1 MTIEV
6 PAVVAYPPQGAP
18 NWRYEPVKL
27 RMVKDHE
34 IQIRMVS
41 TGICHSDIYESN
53 IPDRADGIPYPWVF
67 GHEGAGYVEAIGD
80 GVTHVNPGDPVLLSY
95 DYCQNCDICRSGQ
108 PAYCVEWRR
117 RNRAGEKGIFETKD
131 GRPAGGKYFGQS
143 SFASTSIVQ
152 ETSVINVNGLVHSEE
167 ELKLLAPLG
176 CGLMTGVG
184 AVLNSAKVQPYD
196 IVMVTGIGAVG
207 LGAIAAAKVLG
218 CKEIIAVDRIAAR
231 LNVAKEFGATKVLD
245 TSSPNTSLVE
255 DVRKLV
261 DDQRISVVIETT
273 GVPAV
278 VLSALKAMGWHS
290 KLIQIGIPPPGAELN
305 IDFLEFFAA
314 NKVIEC
320 HCLGDESP
328 KTMIPKM
335 LAWWRD
341 GKLPVEKIVKFYP
354 AKDALE
360 AAHGMESGTVIKPVL
375 IW

>member
-6 PAVVAYPPQGAP
+6 AAVVAYPPQGTP

-27 RMVKDHE
+27 RTVKDHE

-53 IPDRADGIPYPWVF
+53 IPDRTAGIPYPWIF

-80 GVTHVNPGDPVLLSY
+80 GVTHVNIGDPVLLSY
-95 DYCQNCDICRSGQ
+95 DYCHHCDICRSGQ
-108 PAYCVEWRR
+108 PAYCLEWRS
-117 RNRAGEKGIFETKD
+117 RNRAGENGVFETKD
-131 GRPAGGKYFGQS
+131 GRDAGGKFFGQS
-143 SFASTSIVQ
+143 SFASTSLVQ
-152 ETSVINVNGLVHSEE
+152 KTSVINVKNLVHSDE

-218 CKEIIAVDRIAAR
+218 CKEIVAVDRVAAR
-231 LNVAKEFGATKVLD
+231 LDVAKEFGATKVLN
-245 TSSPNTSLVE
+245 TCSPATSLVE

-261 DDQRISVVIETT
+261 NNQRISFVIETT
-273 GVPAV
+273 GAPGVIV
-278 VLSALKAMGWHS
+278 SALRAMGWHS
-290 KLIQIGIPPPGAELN
+290 KLIQIGIPPSGAELN
-305 IDFLEFFAA
+305 IDFQEFFAA
-314 NKVIEC
+314 NKVIQC
-320 HCLGDESP
+320 HCLGDEAP
-328 KTMIPKM
+328 KTLIPKM

-354 AKDALE
+354 AKDALK
-360 AAHGMESGTVIKPVL
+360 AAHEMESGKAIKPVL